1 MSRSFKRKIR
11 MKPLS
16 LKPSGRLPDM
26 QRASQARLRYPHR
39 ATALWFRIFLEEVR
53 RSDLA
58 AIFAKTHN
66 WGKSRQGRRE
76 MIQLLLMILGAIVAA
91 IVGIYAG
98 VTSSHHHEH

>member
-1 MSRSFKRKIR
+1 MRK
-11 MKPLS
+11 
-16 LKPSGRLPDM
+16 
-26 QRASQARLRYPHR
+26 ASQPKLRYPHR
-39 ATALWFRIFLEEVR
+39 ATAPWFCVLLDEVR

-58 AIFAKTHN
+58 SIFAKTHN
-66 WGKSRQGRRE
+66 RRNSRQGRRE